1 MRFMMTAKAVAL
13 GERDGLPMNTMT
25 QKNID
30 KVTRYRE
37 NGKDVFQDMV
47 EKFKDLNTRRD
58 SLKVAAETKAEE
70 TKNESS

>member
-13 GERDGLPMNTMT
+13 GQRDGLPMNSIT

-37 NGKDVFQDMV
+37 NGKDVFEDMV
-47 EKFKDLNTRRD
+47 EKFKDLNARG
-58 SLKVAAETKAEE
+58 AEE
-70 TKNESS
+70 KSSKGESS

>member
-13 GERDGLPMNTMT
+13 GQRDGLPMNSIT

-37 NGKDVFQDMV
+37 NGKDVFEDMV
-47 EKFKDLNTRRD
+47 EKFKDLNARG
-58 SLKVAAETKAEE
+58 AEE
-70 TKNESS
+70 KSPKGESS